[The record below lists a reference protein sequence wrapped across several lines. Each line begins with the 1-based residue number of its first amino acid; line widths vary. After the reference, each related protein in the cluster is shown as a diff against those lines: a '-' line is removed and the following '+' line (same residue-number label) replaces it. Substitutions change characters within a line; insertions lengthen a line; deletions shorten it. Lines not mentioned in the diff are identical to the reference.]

1 MTRLAADNSGAEN
14 IKAGAKIG
22 VLGCT
27 GRVGSLVVR
36 EIQARHF
43 GPAVELAGGTV
54 RAGLPEDQSDFFVTH
69 DADELF
75 QNADVLIDFT
85 VPEATARHAWLA
97 AKHHKPLII
106 GTTGLNAA
114 QEQELNDAAKEAPI
128 VYAANM
134 SLGVNFLLV
143 FVEQMASRL
152 GADWDIEV
160 LETHH
165 KYKIDAPSGTA
176 LALGKSATK
185 ARNDDK
191 ENFVFDRTGER
202 APGSIGFAVRRGGD
216 TVGDHTVSFMTEG
229 EIIELRHIAGDR
241 VLFARGAVKAALWL
255 KDQKK
260 GLYSMRDVLG
270 I

>member
-1 MTRLAADNSGAEN
+1 MPRPATDSEDAEN
-14 IKAGAKIG
+14 IQPGAKIG

-27 GRVGSLVVR
+27 GRVGALVVR

-54 RAGLPEDQSDFFVTH
+54 RHGLPENKNDFFVTH

-75 QNADVLIDFT
+75 KRADALIDFT
-85 VPEATARHAWLA
+85 TPEATARHAWLA
-97 AKHHKPLII
+97 AKHRKPLVI
-106 GTTGLNAA
+106 GTTGLSEV
-114 QEQELNDAAKEAPI
+114 QENELRDAAKEAPI
-128 VYAANM
+128 VYSANM

-143 FVEQMASRL
+143 FIEQMASRL
-152 GADWDIEV
+152 GHEWDIEI

-165 KYKIDAPSGTA
+165 KYKLDSPSGTA
-176 LALGKSATK
+176 LALGKAATK
-185 ARNDDK
+185 GRGEK
-191 ENFVFDRTGER
+191 ENFIFDREGER
-202 APGSIGFAVRRGGD
+202 PAGAIGFAVRRGGD

-229 EIIELRHIAGDR
+229 EIIELHHVAGDR

-255 KDQKK
+255 KDKPP

-270 I
+270 L

>member
-1 MTRLAADNSGAEN
+1 MPRPATDSEGAET
-14 IKAGAKIG
+14 IQTEAKIG

-36 EIQARHF
+36 EIQARQF
-43 GPAVELAGGTV
+43 GAGVQLAGGSV
-54 RAGLPEDQSDFFVTH
+54 RPGLPEKNDFFTTH

-75 QNADVLIDFT
+75 RRADALIDFT
-85 VPEATARHAWLA
+85 TPETTAKHAWLA
-97 AKHHKPLII
+97 AKHHKPLVI
-106 GTTGLNAA
+106 GTTGLSEA
-114 QEQELNDAAKEAPI
+114 QERELRDAAKEAPI

-143 FVEQMASRL
+143 FIEQMASRL
-152 GADWDIEV
+152 GAEWDIEI

-176 LALGKSATK
+176 LALGKAATK
-185 ARNDDK
+185 GRKDK
-191 ENFVFDRTGER
+191 EKFVFDRKGER
-202 APGSIGFAVRRGGD
+202 EPGSIGFAVRRGGD

-229 EIIELRHIAGDR
+229 EIIELRHVAGDR

-255 KDQKK
+255 RDQKN

-270 I
+270 L

>member
-1 MTRLAADNSGAEN
+1 MPRPATDSEGAEH
-14 IKAGAKIG
+14 IEAQAKIG

-27 GRVGSLVVR
+27 GRVGALVVR

-43 GPAVELAGGTV
+43 GASVTLAGGTV
-54 RAGLPEDQSDFFVTH
+54 RPGLPEKSDFFITH

-75 QNADVLIDFT
+75 RRADALIDFT
-85 VPEATARHAWLA
+85 SPETTARHAWLA
-97 AKHHKPLII
+97 AKHHKPLVI
-106 GTTGLNAA
+106 GTTGLNEA
-114 QEQELNDAAKEAPI
+114 QEKELRDAAKEAPI
-128 VYAANM
+128 VYSANM

-143 FVEQMASRL
+143 FIEQMASRL
-152 GADWDIEV
+152 GSEWDIEI

-176 LALGKSATK
+176 LALGKAATRGRK
-185 ARNDDK
+185 DK
-191 ENFVFDRTGER
+191 EKFVFDRKGER
-202 APGSIGFAVRRGGD
+202 EPGSIGFAVRRGGD

-229 EIIELRHIAGDR
+229 EIIELRHVAGDR

-255 KDQKK
+255 RNQKN

-270 I
+270 L